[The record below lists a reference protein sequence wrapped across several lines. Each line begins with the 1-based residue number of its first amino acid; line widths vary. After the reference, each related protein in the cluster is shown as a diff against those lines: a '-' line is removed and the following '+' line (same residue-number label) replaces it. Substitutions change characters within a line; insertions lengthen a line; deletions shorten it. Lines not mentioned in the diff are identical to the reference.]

1 VNEYDQLLE
10 DIGEGVRLHYG
21 AVSGDPD
28 LDLLIGDQRY
38 AMGLVRLAE
47 LGDLAATVTLA
58 DAISAVAQA
67 RAEGDPARAMAAWAA
82 ADSAVRARHTL
93 R

>member
-1 VNEYDQLLE
+1 MSDYERLLA

-21 AVSGDPD
+21 SVSEDPD
-28 LDLLIGDQRY
+28 LDLLVGDQRY
-38 AMGLVRLAE
+38 AQGLVRLAE
-47 LGDLAATVTLA
+47 LGDLVATVVLA

-67 RAEGDPARAMAAWAA
+67 RAEGDPARAAAAWAA
-82 ADSAVRARHTL
+82 ADSAVRARHTP